1 MEWHR
6 DTVCS
11 TIQDDKMDKK
21 TLIILGAVVIVIA
34 IAAVAV
40 VMMNGGSNDNESKE
54 MSYSADI
61 RVSDN
66 GTYLEFKGEGTTY
79 QEILKDALGDDVVIS
94 NNGNVH
100 SYKGKTNQGD
110 KSWVVFRWK
119 APETW
124 QNISNKDLCDGMTLA
139 LEYSTKETSSTGAVT
154 YSKPDLKIEYEAYFF
169 IQIPSLDEIRSSMLK
184 AVQEN
189 VVKLDSWLEKSGVDD
204 LTMKQGFWIKG
215 KGANACEA
223 LANAVHDYMFPSSE
237 LELVTD
243 PSWDYRVYKLDGQ
256 EGYYQYGI
264 RTGSFGWFN
273 VFLGWDDT
281 DVGGQRW
288 TYWSQYT
295 YNPNAK
301 TLDDTR
307 QWNYNQNTFGNYDM
321 DKYPYYAVILQTTTD
336 SEEGVAVNIPTPS
349 DIPASLKS

>member
-1 MEWHR
+1 
-6 DTVCS
+6 
-11 TIQDDKMDKK
+11 MDKK
-21 TLIILGAVVIVIA
+21 TLMIIGAVAIVA
-34 IAAVAV
+34 AAAVVAAAM
-40 VMMNGGSNDNESKE
+40 VMGGGSGGDEKTV
-54 MSYSADI
+54 YSADV

-66 GTYLEFKGEGTTY
+66 GTYLEFKGEGATY
-79 QEILKDALGDDVVIS
+79 QDILRDALGDDVVIS
-94 NNGNVH
+94 NNGNVQ
-100 SYKGKTNQGD
+100 SYKGKANQGD
-110 KSWVVFRWK
+110 NSWVVYRWK

-124 QNISNKDLCDGMTLA
+124 QNANNKDLTGGMTLA
-139 LEYSTKETSSTGAVT
+139 LEYAKRETSSTGAVT

-169 IQIPSLDEIRSSMLK
+169 IQIPALDEIRSSPLK

-189 VVKLDSWLEKSGVDD
+189 AKKLDSWLQKSGVDD
-204 LTMKQGFWIKG
+204 LTIKEGFWIKG

-223 LANAVHDYMFPSSE
+223 LANAVHDYMFSSYD
-237 LELVTD
+237 LELITD
-243 PSWDYRVYKLDGQ
+243 PSWDFRVYKLDGE

-336 SEEGVAVNIPTPS
+336 SEEGVAVDIPTPS
-349 DIPASLKS
+349 DIPESLRH